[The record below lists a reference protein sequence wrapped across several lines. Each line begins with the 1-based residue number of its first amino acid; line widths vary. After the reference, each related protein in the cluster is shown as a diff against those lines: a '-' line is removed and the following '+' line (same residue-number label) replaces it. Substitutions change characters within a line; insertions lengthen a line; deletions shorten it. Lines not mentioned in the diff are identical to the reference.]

1 MKSCPMAKA
10 LHKRQGIPT
19 AVFLSNEVKTYGRS
33 AFFTVTAHCIQNS
46 LRFGKDLGMTT
57 IIGITLKGIFRDRV
71 FQGIMVTACAFL
83 LIPVIASLSMRQVT
97 ELSLTLSLSL
107 ISFILLL
114 LSVFLGGTSLWKD
127 IERRYTF
134 SVLGLPISR
143 QSYMIGR
150 FGGVALF
157 VLLAAAVLGAAAFA
171 IVTYSSA
178 IYPPDRPI
186 VWSTMALCILFDAL
200 KYILLIAVA
209 FLFST
214 VSTSFFLPVFG
225 AIATFLTGGVT
236 QQVYEFVNSPASK
249 SLSPVVKQLAK
260 GLYYILPN
268 FGAFDLKVNAIY
280 GLPIPATGL
289 LLTIAYFVVYL
300 GILLSLSAAIFMRRE
315 MR

>member
-1 MKSCPMAKA
+1 MA
-10 LHKRQGIPT
+10 
-19 AVFLSNEVKTYGRS
+19 S
-33 AFFTVTAHCIQNS
+33 
-46 LRFGKDLGMTT
+46 
-57 IIGITLKGIFRDRV
+57 IIRITLKGIFRDRV

-114 LSVFLGGTSLWKD
+114 LAVFLGGTSLWKD

-143 QSYMIGR
+143 QSYMLGR

-157 VLLAAAVLGAAAFA
+157 VMLTSLILGIAAF
-171 IVTYSSA
+171 VVVNYSSM
-178 IYPPDRPI
+178 IYSSERPI
-186 VWSTMALCILFDAL
+186 MWDAVAACILFDSL

-225 AIATFLTGGVT
+225 TIATFMAGGVI
-236 QQVYEFVNSPASK
+236 QQVYEFINSPSAK
-249 SLSPVVKQLAK
+249 DIAPIVKAAAK
-260 GLYYILPN
+260 ALYYILPN
-268 FGAFDLKVNAIY
+268 FAAFDLKANAIY
-280 GLPIPATGL
+280 GLPLSAGGLLMTAVYFIVYTGL
-289 LLTIAYFVVYL
+289 
-300 GILLSLSAAIFMRRE
+300 ILSISAILFSRRE

>member
-1 MKSCPMAKA
+1 MK
-10 LHKRQGIPT
+10 
-19 AVFLSNEVKTYGRS
+19 
-33 AFFTVTAHCIQNS
+33 
-46 LRFGKDLGMTT
+46 T
-57 IIGITLKGIFRDRV
+57 IISITLKGIFRDRV
-71 FQGIMVTACAFL
+71 FQGIMVTALAFL

-143 QSYMIGR
+143 SSYLLGR
-150 FGGVALF
+150 FGGTAVFAI
-157 VLLAAAVLGAAAFA
+157 LATGVLGIAACGVVA
-171 IVTYSSA
+171 YSSV
-178 IYPPDRPI
+178 IYPPDRPV
-186 VWSTMALCILFDAL
+186 VWSTMALCVLFDAL

-225 AIATFLTGGVT
+225 AISTFLVGGVT
-236 QQVYEFVNSPASK
+236 QQVYEYIHSPASK
-249 SLSPVVKQLAK
+249 NLAPFLK
-260 GLYYILPN
+260 LVATGLYYVLPN

-280 GLPIPATGL
+280 GLPLPVNGL
-289 LLTIAYFVVYL
+289 LLTVAYFLVYVVL
-300 GILLSLSAAIFMRRE
+300 LLSLSAAIFARRE